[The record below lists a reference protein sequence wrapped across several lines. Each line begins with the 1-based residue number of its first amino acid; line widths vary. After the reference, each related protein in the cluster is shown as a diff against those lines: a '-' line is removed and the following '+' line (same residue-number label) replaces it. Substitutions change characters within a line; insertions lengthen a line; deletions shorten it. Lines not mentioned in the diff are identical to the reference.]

1 MVDFYVLKEYNFVEN
16 VHIMAKKIGV
26 IRRYCVIKEGGR
38 MMKCP
43 NCNNEID
50 DKSIFC
56 TYCGVKVE
64 KDDSNEITETV
75 SDSNETVNEAAG
87 EQEKE
92 DKTDTDA
99 VDISEIKDS
108 GLQNESVNES
118 AVTVEKKK
126 FNLKFAVAAAVIF
139 VVVAGGCIFGYTKYM
154 NTVLSNKA
162 YSRDYSLIGSG
173 TIAFNYTENIGKGE
187 LYSVKNGKGTKIAD
201 NVKAGIY
208 NANPVKDFVIYQTN
222 EGTGGKTYIY
232 NNGENK
238 EFSGEFYKY
247 TEDGKYMLYTNDN
260 DLNIYDC
267 DTGMTKKIAAAEG
280 DKSEWIC
287 KYDGKNKV
295 VYVLMGDKK
304 RLYKVD
310 MNSEE
315 EGESIES
322 NVESFNIFGLNAYGY
337 KKAESSDYEIKTQNS
352 EESISLDFMNIN
364 KIEASVDGETI
375 LFTATRDESPES
387 AAVDMGDIIRDER
400 GTEVRGEN
408 EYALYAMVEGNEEP
422 IKLLSGPVHDFEY
435 KEDVNKTYVFKEDSV
450 YSIDMP
456 VRTRKNVKDKELYY
470 SALDECEAVKI
481 ESDVNEFMV
490 SPDGNTLIAVKNGV
504 SSDSETTT
512 TEATTAESND
522 GEPKGAFLSV
532 VYAEETTQA
541 PTENATENAAS
552 SNATSSVTNTT
563 EAVTETATETTTEE
577 RIVGDTVEL
586 AVIRGDENKS
596 VDVSASEALL
606 HQYLNVSNDSVVYPL
621 AVNGKVELH
630 IIKDIDRGIDDLD
643 KKDEV
648 LSSNAGLF
656 NFDNVKSEFVYFD
669 KDAKAIVNYTDH
681 KKVNGDKA
689 VDYDLVYVNAGE
701 GFDGYT
707 LAYKKIPDY
716 STLVGKYKMTGDEVL
731 NNIIIEFTSDHA
743 VNVYSIGEKQGTCKF
758 KINENESNKTS
769 LRVSPELSK
778 SYSPKCN
785 PYYDHSTYTYELQ
798 QCNIMNENSLL
809 IHDFDG
815 AYKYKVSND
824 KTVTLEKLS
833 DEDFNSAIAAQKN
846 THDNNVAQLNSEK
859 AAAEAAKREQERRD
873 SLDDLAF
880 DYYIYGTYVTSYETL
895 YSWHGYDYSTTYHY
909 NNSHY
914 ADVYD
919 YYVDYETGDIWLN
932 TGGNPLDA
940 WVVR

>member
-1 MVDFYVLKEYNFVEN
+1 
-16 VHIMAKKIGV
+16 
-26 IRRYCVIKEGGR
+26 
-38 MMKCP
+38 MKCP

-56 TYCGVKVE
+56 TYCGVKVK
-64 KDDSNEITETV
+64 KDDSNEIV
-75 SDSNETVNEAAG
+75 SDSNETVNEDAK

-92 DKTDTDA
+92 DKANTDA
-99 VDISEIKDS
+99 VDISEIKDNEFK
-108 GLQNESVNES
+108 NESVNES
-118 AVTVEKKK
+118 AVTGEKKK
-126 FNLKFAVAAAVIF
+126 FNLKFAVVAAVIF
-139 VVVAGGCIFGYTKYM
+139 VVVAGGCILGYTKYM

-162 YSRDYSLIGSG
+162 YSRDYSLIGSE
-173 TIAFNYTENIGKGE
+173 TIAFNYIENIGKGE
-187 LYSVKNGKGTKIAD
+187 LYSVNNGKGTKIAD

-208 NANPVKDFVIYQTN
+208 NANPVKDFVIYQKN

-232 NNGENK
+232 NNGKNK
-238 EFSGEFYKY
+238 EFRGEFYKY
-247 TEDGKYMLYTNDN
+247 TEDGKYMLYTNDKN
-260 DLNIYDC
+260 LNIYDC
-267 DTGMTKKIAAAEG
+267 DTGLSKKIATAEG
-280 DKSEWIC
+280 DKSEWVC

-322 NVESFNIFGLNAYGY
+322 NVESFNVFGLNAYGY

-352 EESISLDFMNIN
+352 AESISLDFMNIN
-364 KIEASVDGETI
+364 KIESSVDGETI
-375 LFTATRDESPES
+375 LFTATRDESLES
-387 AAVDMGDIIRDER
+387 ATADMGDIIRDER
-400 GTEVRGEN
+400 GTEVSSEN
-408 EYALYAMVEGNEEP
+408 EYALYVMVEGNEEP
-422 IKLLSGPVHDFEY
+422 IKLLSGPVYDFEY
-435 KEDVNKTYVFKEDSV
+435 KEDINKIYVFKEDSV

-456 VRTRKNVKDKELYY
+456 VRTRKNVKNKELYY

-504 SSDSETTT
+504 SSGSKRKT

-532 VYAEETTQA
+532 VYAEEAIQA
-541 PTENATENAAS
+541 ATKNKTEKAES
-552 SNATSSVTNTT
+552 SNVTSSVTNTT
-563 EAVTETATETTTEE
+563 EAVTEITTEE

-586 AVIRGDENKS
+586 AVIRGEENKS
-596 VDVSASEALL
+596 IDVSASEALL
-606 HQYLNVSNDSVVYPL
+606 YQYLNISNDFVVYPL

-630 IIKDIDRGIDDLD
+630 IIKDIDKGIEDLD

-669 KDAKAIVNYTDH
+669 KDTKAIVNYADH

-716 STLVGKYKMTGDEVL
+716 STLVGKYKITGDKVL
-731 NNIIIEFTSDHA
+731 NNIIIEFTSDYA
-743 VNVYSIGEKQGTCKF
+743 VNVYSIGEKQGTYKF

-785 PYYDHSTYTYELQ
+785 PYYNHSTYTYELQ

-809 IHDFDG
+809 IYDFDG
-815 AYKYKVSND
+815 AYKYKISND

-833 DEDFNSAIAAQKN
+833 DEDFNSAIATQKN
-846 THDNNVAQLNSEK
+846 THDNNVAKLNSEK

-873 SLDDLAF
+873 SLDSLAL
-880 DYYIYGTYVTSYETL
+880 DYSIYGVYVSSTETL
-895 YSWHGYDYSTTYHY
+895 YSNHNYGSATTVTYLNDHWST
-909 NNSHY
+909 
-914 ADVYD
+914 VYD
-919 YYVDYETGDIWLN
+919 YYVDYDSDDIWLE
-932 TGGNPLDA
+932 
-940 WVVR
+940 VRVTVSFRTYSCWIVR

>member
-1 MVDFYVLKEYNFVEN
+1 
-16 VHIMAKKIGV
+16 
-26 IRRYCVIKEGGR
+26 

-56 TYCGVKVE
+56 TYCGVKVK
-64 KDDSNEITETV
+64 KDDSNETAETA
-75 SDSNETVNEAAG
+75 SDTNETVNEAAG

-92 DKTDTDA
+92 DKADTES
-99 VDISEIKDS
+99 VDTSEIKDNE
-108 GLQNESVNES
+108 LQNESANES

-201 NVKAGIY
+201 NVKAEIY

-352 EESISLDFMNIN
+352 DESISLDFMNIN

-387 AAVDMGDIIRDER
+387 AAVDRGDIIRDER
-400 GTEVRGEN
+400 GTEVSGEN
-408 EYALYAMVEGNEEP
+408 EYALYVMVEGNEEP

-532 VYAEETTQA
+532 VYAEETT
-541 PTENATENAAS
+541 ENTSNEDVQFELMTDENGEI
-552 SNATSSVTNTT
+552 VTDENGSAMVSPIVTT
-563 EAVTETATETTTEE
+563 EATTSAESKETVTETTTEE

-586 AVIRGDENKS
+586 AVIRGEVKKN

-630 IIKDIDRGIDDLD
+630 IINDIDKGIEDLD

-669 KDAKAIVNYTDH
+669 KDSKAIVNYTDN
-681 KKVNGDKA
+681 KKHNDDKA
-689 VDYDLVYVNAGE
+689 VDYDLVYLNAGE

-716 STLVGKYKMTGDEVL
+716 SDFVGKYKMTGDEVL

-743 VNVYSIGEKQGTCKF
+743 VNVYAIGEKQGTCKF

-859 AAAEAAKREQERRD
+859 AAAEAAAAEEARRENLR
-873 SLDDLAF
+873 LTAI
-880 DYYIYGTYVTSYETL
+880 DYYLGGVYVTSYETL
-895 YSWHGYDYSTTYHY
+895 YSNHNYGSATSSTFVS
-909 NNSHY
+909 SHF

-919 YYVDYETGDIWLN
+919 YYVNYDTGDIWLEVHASGRY
-932 TGGNPLDA
+932 GGTVSF